1 MTDVKY
7 AIDLYPGSRN
17 MTMRGQ
23 QTIVNQM
30 PKPLTEVHFTLSNDY
45 QTTIEKPGARL
56 SQDDKRLHYQVYA
69 LTTPMQPGESRV
81 MQFTI
86 KTRVRGF
93 ENSFTNR
100 AAAERHF
107 HS

>member
-17 MTMRGQ
+17 MTMRPAD
-23 QTIVNQM
+23 IVNQM

-45 QTTIEKPGARL
+45 QTTIEIPGARL

-69 LTTPMQPGESRV
+69 LTTPMQPPSR
-81 MQFTI
+81 
-86 KTRVRGF
+86 
-93 ENSFTNR
+93 E
-100 AAAERHF
+100 
-107 HS
+107 